1 MKTLEQKV
9 ASYLRF
15 HCFFLYRE
23 LKTLKERMKK
33 VVKYLRSHKN
43 EPHILPVKLFYLL
56 VKKVM
61 IFRKNYLKNKIV
73 VLRKKIDEYKAA
85 RAALKQGNKSPVI
98 KLLEKIRKNIP
109 SYISLPFNSEYGS
122 ASVGNPSYD
131 EVNNL
136 IAELS
141 ATAWILQSNK
151 TP

>member
-23 LKTLKERMKK
+23 LKIRKEELKK

-43 EPHILPVKLFYLL
+43 EPHVIFAKIFYYLAKKL
-56 VKKVM
+56 M
-61 IFRKNYLKNKIV
+61 TFRRDFLK
-73 VLRKKIDEYKAA
+73 KKIIILREKTDEYKAA
-85 RAALKQGNKSPVI
+85 RTALKQGNKSPVI

-109 SYISLPFNSEYGS
+109 SYISLPFNGEYGP

-141 ATAWILQSNK
+141 AT
-151 TP
+151 T